1 MVGKGDLRINS
12 SMASNQAGNQM
23 QINKVLLVDDDLAIS
38 KVAAVC
44 LQKVGKWEVAIAASG
59 QDALKLAQSFDPDL
73 IVLDVL
79 MPEMDGFEVLSRL
92 REIETV
98 KAIPVI
104 FMTSLAQARDLTKCM
119 SWGAKGVIPKPF
131 NPMILPM
138 QIQAILDTSENNA
151 RESA

>member
-1 MVGKGDLRINS
+1 
-12 SMASNQAGNQM
+12 M

-98 KAIPVI
+98 KAIPGI

-119 SWGAKGVIPKPF
+119 SWGAKGVIPKQF
-131 NPMILPM
+131 NPMRLPM
-138 QIQAILDTSENNA
+138 QIQAILDTRENNA
-151 RESA
+151 RERA

>member
-1 MVGKGDLRINS
+1 MQVNRI
-12 SMASNQAGNQM
+12 
-23 QINKVLLVDDDLAIS
+23 LLVDDDLAIS

-44 LQKVGKWEVAIAASG
+44 LQKVGKWEVVLAASG
-59 QDALKLAQSFDPDL
+59 KEALKLAETFDPDL

-92 REIETV
+92 KEIEATQN
-98 KAIPVI
+98 IPVI
-104 FMTSLAQARDLTKCM
+104 FMTSLAQARDLSKCM

-138 QIQAILDTSENNA
+138 QIQAILDTSENNG

>member
-1 MVGKGDLRINS
+1 MQVNRI
-12 SMASNQAGNQM
+12 
-23 QINKVLLVDDDLAIS
+23 LLVDDDLAIS

-44 LQKVGKWEVAIAASG
+44 LQKVGKWEVVLAASG
-59 QDALKLAQSFDPDL
+59 KEALKLAETFDPDL

-92 REIETV
+92 KEIEATQN
-98 KAIPVI
+98 IPVI
-104 FMTSLAQARDLTKCM
+104 FMTSLAQARDLSKCM

-131 NPMILPM
+131 NPMIRPM

-151 RESA
+151 KESA